1 MTDTDPVPTGEK
13 QIDRFDAIGGLVAAS
28 MAAAVMAVDANS
40 WTVPSLTFVAGVF
53 LCPYLIHT
61 IRGGLDVE

>member
-1 MTDTDPVPTGEK
+1 
-13 QIDRFDAIGGLVAAS
+13 
-28 MAAAVMAVDANS
+28 VMAVDANS